1 MIFQSI
7 VMCINFFFFFFT
19 GSPTR
24 RSLVG
29 KARPQFGPLTMD
41 PELRKENCDYSAIEF
56 TLTPFVSMS
65 YSVLDDGAF

>member
-1 MIFQSI
+1 
-7 VMCINFFFFFFT
+7 
-19 GSPTR
+19 
-24 RSLVG
+24 
-29 KARPQFGPLTMD
+29 MD